1 MRKKKQ
7 IILIH
12 GGETW
17 KKREDYIRYLETRE
31 ISLERRESW
40 SREYLEK
47 QLSQEFRI
55 IRPQMPLK
63 EDAKY
68 EDWKIWFE
76 RHLEFLDDD
85 CILIGNSLGGI
96 FLAKYL
102 SENDFPRR
110 IKATFLVCPPF
121 DDSIPDEDLAGGF
134 ELGNDL
140 SKLEKNSHM
149 VKLMFSKDDE
159 VVPPS
164 QAKKYKEALKDAEI
178 IMYDDKNGHFNIK
191 EFPEIV
197 EMIREIGDHE

>member
-17 KKREDYIRYLETRE
+17 KKREDYIRYLKTRE

>member
-17 KKREDYIRYLETRE
+17 KKREDYIRYLKTRE

-197 EMIREIGDHE
+197 EMIRKIGDHE

>member
-17 KKREDYIRYLETRE
+17 KKREDYIRYLKTRE

-164 QAKKYKEALKDAEI
+164 QAEKYKEALKDAEI

-197 EMIREIGDHE
+197 EMIRKIGDHE